1 MAFPVA
7 PVQTPSALAGTTN
20 GQIPAEKLRTV
31 PSLHDGR
38 AVTLLIV
45 ACRSFVAMRAAA
57 EKVGVRLEAIS
68 SYRTDEQQVA
78 LFTERYVPH
87 FARHTDGTVSYRIW
101 QGVRWYHAFGPTT
114 AVPGTSNH
122 GWGLAI
128 DFVVTSSWQTWMLA
142 NAGRFGWSWEIQSE
156 AWHLRYVAG
165 DQLPAA
171 VLAYE
176 SSQNPPSEEDDM
188 PKQMLCRVGAKTAA
202 VLVVSGARDSVHWCR
217 SSTAL
222 KGHQLDLA
230 LNGGDAKVQRFV
242 PGSTDANNAALA
254 AMVLSLPFYGPMP
267 PAHAALHKG
276 PHYPGEAA
284 A

>member
-7 PVQTPSALAGTTN
+7 PVKLPAALDGTTN
-20 GQIPAEKLRTV
+20 GAIPAAKLRTV

-45 ACRSFVAMRAAA
+45 VSRAFVAMRAAA
-57 EKVGVRLEAIS
+57 EKAGVRLEAIS
-68 SYRTDEQQVA
+68 SYRTYEQQVA

-87 FARHTDGTVSYRIW
+87 YARHTDGTVSYRIW
-101 QGVRWYHAFGPTT
+101 NGVRWYHAFGPTT

-122 GWGLAI
+122 GRALAI
-128 DFVVTSSWQTWMLA
+128 DFVVTATWQTWMLA
-142 NAGRFGWSWEIQSE
+142 NAARFGWSWEIQSE

-165 DQLPAA
+165 DQLPPA

-202 VLVVSGARDSVHWCR
+202 VLVVSPGRDSVHWCR
-217 SSTAL
+217 KPAAL
-222 KGHQLDLA
+222 KGHQIDLA
-230 LNGGDAKVQRFV
+230 LSGASTKVTRLD
-242 PGSTDANNAALA
+242 PASSDANIAALA

-267 PAHAALHKG
+267 PAHAALHTG
-276 PHYPGEAA
+276 PHYPGEVPS
-284 A
+284 